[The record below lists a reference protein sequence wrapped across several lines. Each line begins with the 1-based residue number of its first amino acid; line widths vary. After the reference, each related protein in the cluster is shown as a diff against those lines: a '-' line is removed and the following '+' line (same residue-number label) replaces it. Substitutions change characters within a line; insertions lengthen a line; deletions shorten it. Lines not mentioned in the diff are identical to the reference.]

1 LRLLLTLF
9 ALLLAA
15 QPASAQAVK
24 KSSSGIC
31 HERGSAY
38 YERTTRFTPFPSV
51 DACIR
56 SGGRL
61 PASRSS
67 GVASSSGN
75 DLARRAAAPAAGSSY
90 RREYF
95 GRGWLDA
102 DGDCQDSRAE
112 ALIATS
118 TTPVTFADA
127 RRCRV
132 VRGRWISLFTNQVI
146 QNSSEIDI
154 DHLVPL
160 EWAWRRGADR
170 WTPARRES
178 FANDP
183 VNLLPVEASLNRQ
196 KGSRGPDQWLPPA
209 NRCEYIARFIR
220 VVRIW
225 GLELS
230 PREQSEYDRL
240 LATCRQGSR

>member
-1 LRLLLTLF
+1 MRF
-9 ALLLAA
+9 ALALLFFLIAA

-24 KSSSGIC
+24 KSGSGIC
-31 HERGSAY
+31 HARGTTF
-38 YERTTRFTPFPSV
+38 YERTTRFTPFPTV

-61 PASRSS
+61 PATRSS
-67 GVASSSGN
+67 GGSVAAGGGS
-75 DLARRAAAPAAGSSY
+75 ARSAPPAAGSAY

-95 GRGWLDA
+95 GQGWSDA

-112 ALIATS
+112 ALIAAS
-118 TTPVTFADA
+118 TTPVAFSDA

-132 VRGRWISLFTNQVI
+132 VRGRWISLFTGRVI
-146 QNSSEIDI
+146 QNSSQIDI

-160 EWAWRRGADR
+160 EWAWRHGADR
-170 WTPARRES
+170 WTPARREA

-209 NRCEYIARFIR
+209 NRCEYIARFTR
-220 VVRIW
+220 VMRTY
-225 GLELS
+225 GLALS
-230 PREQSEYDRL
+230 AREQAEYDRL
-240 LATCRQGSR
+240 LASCRQGSR